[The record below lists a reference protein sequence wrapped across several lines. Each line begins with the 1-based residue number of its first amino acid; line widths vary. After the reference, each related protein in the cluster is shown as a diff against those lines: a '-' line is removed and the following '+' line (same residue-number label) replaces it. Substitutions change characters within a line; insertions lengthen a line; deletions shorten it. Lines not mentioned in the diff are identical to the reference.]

1 MWTDAPKWPEFSL
14 WKDKKKST
22 KALRFIQSH
31 GDRGHVSKQGC
42 ALALS
47 ESIWAA
53 KHHKDKL
60 FMGSLAEVLEFNA
73 HQLTITVPNTEWWLG
88 TLNAEQVK
96 STIYIYLYKKKKKK
110 SRLQEHLRQSGFLFL
125 CCQQFACLH
134 TFNWWRWFSVLR
146 EWEMSSSCIL
156 LIWNNHPIQSWN
168 CISQTTVYI
177 ATENTSNIT
186 TDIYAHGNILVF
198 LVEHLS
204 LQKK

>member
-96 STIYIYLYKKKKKK
+96 STIYIYLYKKKRKRVGCRSISDKVNFYSCAVSSLHVFIHLIDEDDSLFSESERCLLVVFYSSETIIPYNHETVLVK
-110 SRLQEHLRQSGFLFL
+110 LQS
-125 CCQQFACLH
+125 
-134 TFNWWRWFSVLR
+134 T
-146 EWEMSSSCIL
+146 
-156 LIWNNHPIQSWN
+156 
-168 CISQTTVYI
+168 
-177 ATENTSNIT
+177 
-186 TDIYAHGNILVF
+186 
-198 LVEHLS
+198 
-204 LQKK
+204 